1 MFRLQCARCAT
12 NEPMSTLAAQAKPTP
27 ETHLQRTLN
36 SALNDVA
43 MDSALAAIFHQEKG
57 PLVGHA
63 SRGFTPRDV
72 QAILRTL
79 STQAVAAL
87 APTSQDPDGGHTIR
101 LRMITPGAKSLLGI
115 PLRRINRVYG
125 YLVIGRKERTS
136 FSKKEKSLLDQASNG
151 ITKELDR
158 EGLFN
163 TNVVMSPPY
172 VAQEPV
178 PPQQTGAEKFTAL
191 TTHFS
196 PELQE
201 KIVAIL
207 TEANQ
212 FVAYDRAWACY
223 YDPLAGNV
231 EVLGIAGD
239 TKGDQKDAKKDL
251 KSGQR
256 LTLDSSA
263 AGWAV
268 RHRKPRVDH
277 DLASTQGRFLDHKHL
292 FKDRFLSS
300 LVVPFFVHG
309 QVGGTFTLGS
319 KESQRY
325 QATDAHTLEPIIL
338 KLADLLQTPAPQA
351 PTPAPV
357 TTAGEPIPQP
367 PVGVSSE
374 PIIRKQERQAAI
386 GEFSA
391 FLATEIREP
400 LASIRA
406 KLEEVTGEGI
416 LDFDPQTRVE
426 NAMRDLIRIEAIL
439 NEILDFAKPLEL
451 NRHLCRIPEILESAL
466 VVVGTD
472 LEVTRI
478 HVTKDYANV
487 IAPVRAD
494 EAKLRQVFLS
504 IFKNAGEAMTPGG
517 HLHIQVTQHR
527 AGRGFEVQIL
537 IKNDGAPIPAEIVD
551 KVFEP
556 FFTTKRSGTGLG
568 LATVKKIVEEHGGSI
583 AIGSAPGEGTTV
595 TIRLHGV
602 SRGPAFRHRGRSRR
616 PPRRSN

>member
-1 MFRLQCARCAT
+1 MRSFVRERMTSSILQT
-12 NEPMSTLAAQAKPTP
+12 KPSP

-36 SALNDVA
+36 AALNDIGTDA
-43 MDSALAAIFHQEKG
+43 ALAAVFHQENG
-57 PLVGHA
+57 PLVELA

-72 QAILRTL
+72 QALLRTL
-79 STQAVAAL
+79 STQRAAIL
-87 APTSQDPDGGHTIR
+87 ASTAQDPDGGDAIR
-101 LRMITPGAKSLLGI
+101 LRLITGAKSLLVV
-115 PLRRINRVYG
+115 PLRHFNSVYG
-125 YLVIGRKERTS
+125 CLIIGRKEGAAFT
-136 FSKKEKSLLDQASNG
+136 KKDKSHLEQMCDG
-151 ITKELDR
+151 MTKALDR

-163 TNVVMSPPY
+163 TNVVLSRSY
-172 VAQEPV
+172 VTQEPGSL
-178 PPQQTGAEKFTAL
+178 QQTGADLFPPIIK
-191 TTHFS
+191 HFS
-196 PELQE
+196 PALQE
-201 KIVAIL
+201 KIESIL
-207 TEANQ
+207 TEAHEY
-212 FVAYDRAWACY
+212 VTYDRAWACY

-239 TKGDQKDAKKDL
+239 VKADPKDAKKDL
-251 KSGQR
+251 KPGQR

-300 LVVPFFVHG
+300 LVIPFFVKG

-319 KESQRY
+319 KEPQRY
-325 QATDAHTLEPIIL
+325 QTTDARTLEPIIL
-338 KLADLLQTPAPQA
+338 KLAESLQA
-351 PTPAPV
+351 PV
-357 TTAGEPIPQP
+357 PQP
-367 PVGVSSE
+367 AAPPPTTDVGTPGPRPSVAVSSE

-391 FLATEIREP
+391 FMATEIREP
-400 LASIRA
+400 LASIRSQ
-406 KLEEVTGEGI
+406 LEEVTGEGI

-439 NEILDFAKPLEL
+439 NEILDFAKPMEL
-451 NRHLCRIPEILESAL
+451 NRHLCRIPEVLESAL

-472 LEVTRI
+472 LEATRI
-478 HVTKDYANV
+478 QVTKDYANV
-487 IAPVRAD
+487 IAPVRGD
-494 EAKLRQVFLS
+494 EAKLQQTFLS
-504 IFKNAGEAMTPGG
+504 IFRNACEAMSPGG

-527 AGRGFEVQIL
+527 AGRGLEVQIL

-556 FFTTKRSGTGLG
+556 FFTTKSSGIGLG
-568 LATVKKIVEEHGGSI
+568 LPSVKKIVEEHGGAI

-595 TIRLHGV
+595 TIRLPGI
-602 SRGPAFRHRGRSRR
+602 SRGPAFRHRGRGRRHSRR
-616 PPRRSN
+616 PN

>member
-1 MFRLQCARCAT
+1 
-12 NEPMSTLAAQAKPTP
+12 
-27 ETHLQRTLN
+27 
-36 SALNDVA
+36 

-57 PLVGHA
+57 PLVVHA
-63 SRGFTPRDV
+63 ARGFTPRDV

-79 STQAVAAL
+79 SNQAVAAL
-87 APTSQDPDGGHTIR
+87 TPTSEDQDGGRTIR
-101 LRMITPGAKSLLGI
+101 LQLITPGAKSLLGI
-115 PLRRINRVYG
+115 PLRHLNRCYG
-125 YLVIGRKERTS
+125 YFVIGRKEGAA
-136 FSKKEKSLLDQASNG
+136 FAKKEKSLLDQAGEG
-151 ITKELDR
+151 ITKALDR
-158 EGLFN
+158 ERLFN
-163 TNVVMSPPY
+163 TNVVMSLPF

-178 PPQQTGAEKFTAL
+178 PPQQTGAEMFTAL

-201 KIVAIL
+201 KIEAVLI
-207 TEANQ
+207 EANQ

-231 EVLGIAGD
+231 EVLGMAGD
-239 TKGDQKDAKKDL
+239 TKSDQKDTKKDL
-251 KSGQR
+251 KPGHR

-300 LVVPFFVHG
+300 LVVPFFVRG
-309 QVGGTFTLGS
+309 QVGGTLTLGS
-319 KESQRY
+319 KEAQRY
-325 QATDAHTLEPIIL
+325 QATDARTLEPTIL
-338 KLADLLQTPAPQA
+338 KLADLLQTPAPSAQIPA
-351 PTPAPV
+351 PT
-357 TTAGEPIPQP
+357 TEAGEPVPLP
-367 PVGVSSE
+367 PVAVSSE
-374 PIIRKQERQAAI
+374 PVIRKQERQAAI

-406 KLEEVTGEGI
+406 QLEEVTGEGI

-451 NRHLCRIPEILESAL
+451 NRRLCRIPEILESAL

-472 LEVTRI
+472 IEVTRI

-494 EAKLRQVFLS
+494 EAKLQQVFLS

-537 IKNDGAPIPAEIVD
+537 IKNDGAPIPADIVD

-595 TIRLHGV
+595 TIRLPGV
-602 SRGPAFRHRGRSRR
+602 SRGPAFRHRGRTRR
-616 PPRRSN
+616 PPRRPS

>member
-1 MFRLQCARCAT
+1 MAFMTTSAT
-12 NEPMSTLAAQAKPTP
+12 QPKAAP

-36 SALNDVA
+36 SALNDLA
-43 MDSALAAIFHQEKG
+43 MDAALAAIFHQEKG
-57 PLVGHA
+57 PLVGHTA
-63 SRGFTPRDV
+63 RGFTPRDV

-79 STQAVAAL
+79 STQSSAVLAAGG
-87 APTSQDPDGGHTIR
+87 PEQDGGRTMR
-101 LRMITPGAKSLLGI
+101 LRLITPGAKSLLGV
-115 PLRRINRVYG
+115 PLRHRQRTYG
-125 YLVIGRKERTS
+125 YLVIGRKEGAT
-136 FSKKEKSLLDQASNG
+136 FAKKDKAMMEQASDAITKSL
-151 ITKELDR
+151 ER
-158 EGLFN
+158 EGLFD
-163 TNVVMSPPY
+163 TNAVLSRSY
-172 VAQEPV
+172 VSQEPV
-178 PPQQTGAEKFTAL
+178 PAPPSSAEIFPAPASHCT
-191 TTHFS
+191 
-196 PELQE
+196 PELQS
-201 KIVAIL
+201 KIEAVLA
-207 TEANQ
+207 EANQ
-212 FVAYDRAWACY
+212 YVPYDRAWACC

-231 EVLGIAGD
+231 EVLGMAGD
-239 TKGDQKDAKKDL
+239 VKSEQKDHKKDL
-251 KSGQR
+251 KPGFR
-256 LTLDSSA
+256 LALDSSA

-292 FKDRFLSS
+292 YKDRYLSS
-300 LVVPFFVHG
+300 LVVPFFVRG
-309 QVGGTFTLGS
+309 QVGGTLTLGS
-319 KESQRY
+319 KEAARY
-325 QATDAHTLEPIIL
+325 QPTDARTLEPVIL
-338 KLADLLQTPAPQA
+338 KLADLLQAPAAPP
-351 PTPAPV
+351 PTPVPASDTDPAVPQPV
-357 TTAGEPIPQP
+357 TAA
-367 PVGVSSE
+367 SSE

-406 KLEEVTGEGI
+406 QLEEVTGEGI

-426 NAMRDLIRIEAIL
+426 NAMRDLIRVEAIL

-451 NRHLCRIPEILESAL
+451 NRRLCRIPEVLESAL

-494 EAKLRQVFLS
+494 EAKLQQVFLS
-504 IFKNAGEAMTPGG
+504 IFKNACEAMTPGG
-517 HLHIQVTQHR
+517 HLHIQITQHR
-527 AGRGFEVQIL
+527 AGRGIEVQIL
-537 IKNDGAPIPAEIVD
+537 IKNDGAPIPSEILD

-595 TIRLHGV
+595 TIRLPGV
-602 SRGPAFRHRGRSRR
+602 SRGPAFRHRGRGRR
-616 PPRRSN
+616 PPRRH

>member
-1 MFRLQCARCAT
+1 MTSSILQT
-12 NEPMSTLAAQAKPTP
+12 KPSP

-36 SALNDVA
+36 AALNDIGTDA
-43 MDSALAAIFHQEKG
+43 ALAAVFHQENG
-57 PLVGHA
+57 PLVELA

-72 QAILRTL
+72 QALLRTL
-79 STQAVAAL
+79 STQRAAIL
-87 APTSQDPDGGHTIR
+87 ASTAQDPDGGHAIR
-101 LRMITPGAKSLLGI
+101 LRLITGAKSLLVV
-115 PLRRINRVYG
+115 PLRHFNSVYG
-125 YLVIGRKERTS
+125 CLIIGRKEGAAFT
-136 FSKKEKSLLDQASNG
+136 KKDKSHLEQMCDG
-151 ITKELDR
+151 MTKALDR

-163 TNVVMSPPY
+163 TNVVLSRSY
-172 VAQEPV
+172 VTQEPGSL
-178 PPQQTGAEKFTAL
+178 QQTGADLFPPIIK
-191 TTHFS
+191 HFS
-196 PELQE
+196 PALQE
-201 KIVAIL
+201 KIESIL
-207 TEANQ
+207 TEAHEY
-212 FVAYDRAWACY
+212 VTYDRAWACY

-239 TKGDQKDAKKDL
+239 VKADPKDAKKDL
-251 KSGQR
+251 KPGQR

-300 LVVPFFVHG
+300 LVIPFFVKG

-319 KESQRY
+319 KEPQRY
-325 QATDAHTLEPIIL
+325 QTTDARTLEPIIL
-338 KLADLLQTPAPQA
+338 KLAESLQA
-351 PTPAPV
+351 PV
-357 TTAGEPIPQP
+357 PQP
-367 PVGVSSE
+367 AAPPPTTDVGTPGPRPSVAVSSE

-391 FLATEIREP
+391 FMATEIREP
-400 LASIRA
+400 LASIRSQ
-406 KLEEVTGEGI
+406 LEEVTGEGI

-439 NEILDFAKPLEL
+439 NEILDFAKPMEL
-451 NRHLCRIPEILESAL
+451 NRHLCRIPEVLESAL

-472 LEVTRI
+472 LEATRI
-478 HVTKDYANV
+478 QVTKDYANV
-487 IAPVRAD
+487 IAPVRGD
-494 EAKLRQVFLS
+494 EAKLQQTFLS
-504 IFKNAGEAMTPGG
+504 IFRNACEAMSPGG

-527 AGRGFEVQIL
+527 AGRGLEVQIL

-556 FFTTKRSGTGLG
+556 FFTTKSSGIGLG
-568 LATVKKIVEEHGGSI
+568 LPSVKKIVEEHGGAI

-595 TIRLHGV
+595 TIRLPGI
-602 SRGPAFRHRGRSRR
+602 SRGPAFRHRGRGRRHSRR
-616 PPRRSN
+616 PN

>member
-1 MFRLQCARCAT
+1 MT
-12 NEPMSTLAAQAKPTP
+12 TSAAHAKPTP

-36 SALNDVA
+36 SALNELA
-43 MDSALAAIFHQEKG
+43 MDVALAAIFHQDKG
-57 PLVGHA
+57 PLVGQA

-79 STQAVAAL
+79 STQAAAAL
-87 APTSQDPDGGHTIR
+87 APSPQDQDGGRTMR
-101 LRMITPGAKSLLGI
+101 LRLITPGAKSLLGI
-115 PLRRINRVYG
+115 PLRHRQRTYG
-125 YLVIGRKERTS
+125 YLVIGRKEGAA
-136 FSKKEKSLLDQASNG
+136 FAKKEKTLLEQAADG
-151 ITKELDR
+151 VTKALER

-163 TNVVMSPPY
+163 TNLILGQSY
-172 VAQEPV
+172 VSREPV
-178 PPQQTGAEKFTAL
+178 PAQPAGGEIFAAL
-191 TTHFS
+191 TSHLT
-196 PELQE
+196 PDLQQ
-201 KIVAIL
+201 KIEAVL
-207 TEANQ
+207 GEANQ
-212 FVAYDRAWACY
+212 YVAYDRAWACY
-223 YDPLAGNV
+223 YDPLAGNM
-231 EVLGIAGD
+231 EVLGLAGD
-239 TKGDQKDAKKDL
+239 TKGDQKDGKKDL
-251 KSGQR
+251 KPGQR

-292 FKDRFLSS
+292 YKDRFLSS
-300 LVVPFFVHG
+300 LVIPFFVRG
-309 QVGGTFTLGS
+309 QVGGTLTLSS
-319 KESQRY
+319 KEAERY
-325 QATDAHTLEPIIL
+325 QTTDARTLEPIIL
-338 KLADLLQTPAPQA
+338 KLADLLQTPAPPAA
-351 PTPAPV
+351 PSAPATEPGEASPEPV
-357 TTAGEPIPQP
+357 PA
-367 PVGVSSE
+367 VASE

-406 KLEEVTGEGI
+406 QLEEVTGEGI

-426 NAMRDLIRIEAIL
+426 NAMRDLIRVEAIL

-451 NRHLCRIPEILESAL
+451 NRRLCRIVEVLESAL

-478 HVTKDYANV
+478 HVTKDYANA
-487 IAPVRAD
+487 IAPVRGD
-494 EAKLRQVFLS
+494 EAKLQQVFLS
-504 IFKNAGEAMTPGG
+504 IFKNACEAMSPGG
-517 HLHIQVTQHR
+517 HLHIQVSQHR
-527 AGRGFEVQIL
+527 AGRGLEVQIL
-537 IKNDGAPIPAEIVD
+537 IKNDGAPIPAEILD

-595 TIRLHGV
+595 TIRLPGV
-602 SRGPAFRHRGRSRR
+602 SRGPSFRHRGRSRR
-616 PPRRSN
+616 PPRRGH